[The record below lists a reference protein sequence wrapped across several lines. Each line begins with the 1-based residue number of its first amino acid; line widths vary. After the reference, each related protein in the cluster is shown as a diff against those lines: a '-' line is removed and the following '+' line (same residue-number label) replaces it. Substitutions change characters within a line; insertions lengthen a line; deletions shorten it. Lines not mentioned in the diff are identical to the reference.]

1 MTTMH
6 VPSLTGGT
14 TTLKMLESNYMRKIK
29 MTTVYLVKSSQELEY
44 GEIYWENLRVFST
57 LEKAE
62 EHAAKV
68 QALIDKDAD
77 ADLRNE
83 TVEIEEFTLED

>member
-1 MTTMH
+1 M
-6 VPSLTGGT
+6 
-14 TTLKMLESNYMRKIK
+14 K
-29 MTTVYLVKSSQELEY
+29 TVYLVKSSQELER

-62 EHAAKV
+62 EHVAKV
-68 QALIDKDAD
+68 QALIDQDDAQD
-77 ADLRNE
+77 TE

>member
-1 MTTMH
+1 MT
-6 VPSLTGGT
+6 
-14 TTLKMLESNYMRKIK
+14 KI
-29 MTTVYLVKSSQELEY
+29 YLVKSSQELDH

-62 EHAAKV
+62 EHVAKV
-68 QALIDKDAD
+68 QALIDQDDAQD
-77 ADLRNE
+77 TE

>member
-1 MTTMH
+1 
-6 VPSLTGGT
+6 
-14 TTLKMLESNYMRKIK
+14 MR
-29 MTTVYLVKSSQELEY
+29 TVYLVKSSQELDH

-62 EHAAKV
+62 EHVAKV
-68 QALIDKDAD
+68 QALIDQDDAQD
-77 ADLRNE
+77 TE

>member
-1 MTTMH
+1 MTT
-6 VPSLTGGT
+6 
-14 TTLKMLESNYMRKIK
+14 I
-29 MTTVYLVKSSQELEY
+29 YLVKSSQELEH

-62 EHAAKV
+62 EHVAKV
-68 QALIDKDAD
+68 QALIDQDDAQD
-77 ADLRNE
+77 TE

>member
-1 MTTMH
+1 M
-6 VPSLTGGT
+6 
-14 TTLKMLESNYMRKIK
+14 K
-29 MTTVYLVKSSQELEY
+29 TVYLVKSSQELEY

-62 EHAAKV
+62 EHLAKV
-68 QALIDKDAD
+68 QALIDQDDAQET
-77 ADLRNE
+77 E

>member
-1 MTTMH
+1 M
-6 VPSLTGGT
+6 
-14 TTLKMLESNYMRKIK
+14 K
-29 MTTVYLVKSSQELEY
+29 TVYLVKSSQELEY

-62 EHAAKV
+62 EHVAKV
-68 QALIDKDAD
+68 QALINQDDAQD
-77 ADLRNE
+77 TE

>member
-1 MTTMH
+1 
-6 VPSLTGGT
+6 
-14 TTLKMLESNYMRKIK
+14 MR
-29 MTTVYLVKSSQELEY
+29 TVYLVKSSQELEH

-62 EHAAKV
+62 EHVVKV
-68 QALIDKDAD
+68 QALIDQDDAQD
-77 ADLRNE
+77 TE

>member
-1 MTTMH
+1 M
-6 VPSLTGGT
+6 
-14 TTLKMLESNYMRKIK
+14 K
-29 MTTVYLVKSSQELEY
+29 TVYLVKSSQELEY

-62 EHAAKV
+62 EHVAKV
-68 QALIDKDAD
+68 QALIDQDDAQD
-77 ADLRNE
+77 TE

>member
-1 MTTMH
+1 M
-6 VPSLTGGT
+6 
-14 TTLKMLESNYMRKIK
+14 K
-29 MTTVYLVKSSQELEY
+29 TVYLVKSSQELEH

-62 EHAAKV
+62 EHVAKV
-68 QALIDKDAD
+68 QALIDQDDAQD
-77 ADLRNE
+77 TE

>member
-1 MTTMH
+1 
-6 VPSLTGGT
+6 
-14 TTLKMLESNYMRKIK
+14 MR
-29 MTTVYLVKSSQELEY
+29 TVYLVKSSQELGH

-62 EHAAKV
+62 EHVAKV
-68 QALIDKDAD
+68 QALIDQDDAQD
-77 ADLRNE
+77 TE

>member
-1 MTTMH
+1 
-6 VPSLTGGT
+6 
-14 TTLKMLESNYMRKIK
+14 MR
-29 MTTVYLVKSSQELEY
+29 TVYLVKSSQELEH

-62 EHAAKV
+62 EHVAKV
-68 QALIDKDAD
+68 QALIDQDDAQD
-77 ADLRNE
+77 TE

>member
-1 MTTMH
+1 
-6 VPSLTGGT
+6 
-14 TTLKMLESNYMRKIK
+14 MR
-29 MTTVYLVKSSQELEY
+29 TVYLVKSSQELEY

-62 EHAAKV
+62 EHVAKV
-68 QALIDKDAD
+68 QALIDQDDAQD
-77 ADLRNE
+77 TE

>member
-1 MTTMH
+1 
-6 VPSLTGGT
+6 
-14 TTLKMLESNYMRKIK
+14 MR
-29 MTTVYLVKSSQELEY
+29 TVYLVKSSQELEH

-77 ADLRNE
+77 ADLRSE

>member
-1 MTTMH
+1 M
-6 VPSLTGGT
+6 
-14 TTLKMLESNYMRKIK
+14 K
-29 MTTVYLVKSSQELEY
+29 TVYLVKSSQELEY

-62 EHAAKV
+62 EHVAKV
-68 QALIDKDAD
+68 QALIDKDD
-77 ADLRNE
+77 AQDTE